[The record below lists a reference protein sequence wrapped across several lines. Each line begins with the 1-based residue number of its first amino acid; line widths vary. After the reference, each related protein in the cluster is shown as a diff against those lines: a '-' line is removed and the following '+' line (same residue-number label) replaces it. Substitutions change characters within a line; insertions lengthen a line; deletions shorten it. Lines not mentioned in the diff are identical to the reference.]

1 MNSHRR
7 PPISARHAFALAF
20 DLAVRRDTLHSMVVP
35 LVLWA
40 PWTLAPA
47 LAPLAFPG
55 MHTSQLLLVQAASN
69 LFTFVAFVIVTSML
83 RFRAASVFHAG
94 GHADPAPIGEC
105 YRLGLSRAPVLY
117 LTEAL
122 RNIAFGISFSML
134 FVPFLYLGFK
144 LSLATEA
151 VVLRRENPVQA
162 FSRSYHLTDGR
173 FERWLEMIAMS
184 VLLVVPV
191 WFLCVVGFL
200 LVPGSSWNTWLS
212 VGSFLSAALMPIV
225 QYAWSFFYLRLDE
238 LDQAEAE
245 ANAAVPA
252 PTFAPVRRAAAG
264 GAQPKLRLVESPKRD
279 LDEPSAE

>member
-7 PPISARHAFALAF
+7 PPISARHAFALGF

-35 LVLWA
+35 LALWA

-47 LAPLAFPG
+47 LAPLVVPG
-55 MHTSQLLLVQAASN
+55 IHTSQLLLVQAASN
-69 LFTFVAFVIVTSML
+69 LFTFVAFVIVTAML
-83 RFRAASVFHAG
+83 RFRASSVFHS
-94 GHADPAPIGEC
+94 GHEADPAPIGEC
-105 YRLGLSRAPVLY
+105 YREGLSRAPMLY
-117 LTEAL
+117 LTEVL

-151 VVLRRENPVQA
+151 VVLRHESPLKA

-184 VLLVVPV
+184 VLLIVPV

-200 LVPGSSWNTWLS
+200 VTPGSSWNTWLS

-225 QYAWSFFYLRLDE
+225 QYAWTFFYLRLDE
-238 LDQAEAE
+238 LDRAEAE
-245 ANAAVPA
+245 SAAATPPPSFV
-252 PTFAPVRRAAAG
+252 PVRRAAGA
-264 GAQPKLRLVESPKRD
+264 AQPKLRLVEAPRRD
-279 LDEPSAE
+279 PEDPTL

>member
-1 MNSHRR
+1 MNPLAR

-35 LVLWA
+35 LALWA

-47 LAPLAFPG
+47 IVPFVFPN

-69 LFTFVAFVIVTSML
+69 LFTFLSFVIVTAML
-83 RFRAASVFHAG
+83 RFRAASVFHG
-94 GHADPAPIGEC
+94 GPDGLAPIGEC
-105 YRLGLSRAPVLY
+105 YQQGMSRVPALY

-151 VVLRRENPVQA
+151 VVLRGESPLKA

-184 VLLVVPV
+184 VLLIVPV

-200 LVPGSSWNTWLS
+200 AVAGSSWNTWLS

-238 LDQAEAE
+238 MDQASAE
-245 ANAAVPA
+245 AGASVPA
-252 PTFAPVRRAAAG
+252 PSFEPARRAAG
-264 GAQPKLRLVESPKRD
+264 GAQHQLRLVESPRRD
-279 LDEPSAE
+279 DEPTL

>member
-20 DLAVRRDTLHSMVVP
+20 DLAVRRDTLHSMGGP
-35 LVLWA
+35 LALWA
-40 PWTLAPA
+40 PGTLAPA
-47 LAPLAFPG
+47 LVPLVFPQAQV
-55 MHTSQLLLVQAASN
+55 SQLLLVQAASN
-69 LFTFVAFVIVTSML
+69 LFTFLSFVIVTAML
-83 RFRAASVFHAG
+83 RFRAASVFHG
-94 GHADPAPIGEC
+94 GQDADPAPVREC
-105 YRLGLSRAPVLY
+105 YRQGMQRVPALY
-117 LTEAL
+117 LTEVL

-151 VVLRRENPVQA
+151 VVLRGESPLKA

-184 VLLVVPV
+184 VLLIVPV

-200 LVPGSSWNTWLS
+200 VVQGSSWNTWLS

-238 LDQAEAE
+238 LDQAETE

-252 PTFAPVRRAAAG
+252 PSFLPARKVAGAP
-264 GAQPKLRLVESPKRD
+264 QHKLRLVESPRRD
-279 LDEPSAE
+279 DDPSL